1 MPPLAEVEMGHRNSK
16 DENDQSLCSSADD
29 DSVGI
34 ELNVDQ
40 GDV

>member
-1 MPPLAEVEMGHRNSK
+1 MPPLAEVEMGHRK
-16 DENDQSLCSSADD
+16 DENNQSLCSSADD